1 MGSTD
6 KEEKKKKKKSRK
18 PQEFDVETGELG
30 GGDESDSGTPAE
42 TGFAPSPEADQ
53 ATESEP
59 APPHFAPEE
68 PRRKRRRWPI
78 VLIIVLVLAA
88 LLIGPRLL
96 GFRHTAADTSGYDM
110 YTIERGDITVT
121 LSGSGTLE
129 PADAYTLRPLVSGDI
144 LSAPFEEGD
153 NVQKDTVLY
162 KVDSSDVA
170 NSIEQAENTLA
181 DAQRSYSHAVEG
193 REDLK
198 MKSGGSGVV
207 VDLNVKIGDTVTT
220 GQTLATVRDS
230 EYMTFTAMF
239 QKSITEEMAVG
250 DSIDVNLSETF
261 ENFTGTVTD
270 VSPFDTVLTGSI
282 VAREITIEVKNPGAF
297 MTTQHPGAT
306 YNGAADISSTN
317 FAYKYEGVVTA
328 TLSGIVDDVPVVV
341 GTSVNKNQTIAM
353 LHSDSVEQQIEN
365 AASAVRDARLALSNQ
380 TTRLD
385 DYTIR
390 SPISGTIVEKDYKE
404 GDTLESGASM
414 CTVFDLSY
422 LTLTLKVD
430 ELDIKK
436 VAVGQP
442 VAITAD
448 ASENAQYAG
457 VVTKINING
466 TTLNGVTSYP
476 VTIRI
481 ENTEGLL
488 PGMNVDA
495 TITISSL
502 EDVVTIPVGALQRG
516 NFVLL
521 KSDAYNPDTAEPG
534 IPEGFV
540 YTEVTPGPSN
550 DTSVVI
556 TDGLSAG
563 DVIAVL
569 DTTPSSYNTD
579 IFMMG
584 NGPSDESAP
593 EGPDG
598 GPAGDAG

>member
-1 MGSTD
+1 MGSKD
-6 KEEKKKKKKSRK
+6 KDEKKKKKKSKK

-30 GGDESDSGTPAE
+30 SGDESDAGTPTE
-42 TGFAPSPEADQ
+42 TAVGPSPDDGQ
-53 ATESEP
+53 APVSEP
-59 APPHFAPEE
+59 AQPYFMPEE
-68 PRRKRRRWPI
+68 PRRKRRVWPI

-88 LLIGPRLL
+88 LLIVPRLL
-96 GFRHTAADTSGYDM
+96 GFRRTAADNSGYDT
-110 YTIERGDITVT
+110 YTVEHGDITVT

-170 NSIEQAENTLA
+170 SSIEQAENSLA
-181 DAQRSYSHAVEG
+181 DAQRNYNRAIEG

-207 VDLNVKIGDTVTT
+207 VELNVEIGDTVTA
-220 GQTLATVRDS
+220 GQTLATIRDS
-230 EYMTFTAMF
+230 EYMNFTAMF
-239 QKSITEEMAVG
+239 QKSIAEEIAVG

-270 VSPFDTVLTGSI
+270 VSPIDTVLTGSI
-282 VAREITIEVKNPGAF
+282 IAREITIEVKNPGAF
-297 MTTQHPGAT
+297 ITTQHPGAT

-317 FAYKYEGVVTA
+317 FAYKYEDAVTA
-328 TLSGIVDDVPVVV
+328 TLSGIVDDVPVLV
-341 GTSVNKNQTIAM
+341 GTSVKKNQTIAM

-365 AASAVRDARLALSNQ
+365 AASTVRDAKLALSNQ

-404 GDTLESGASM
+404 GDTLESGASV

-422 LTLTLKVD
+422 LTLTLNVD

-448 ASENAQYAG
+448 ASEHAQYTG

-481 ENTEGLL
+481 DSTEGLL

-495 TITISSL
+495 TITVSSL
-502 EDVVTIPVGALQRG
+502 EDVVSIPVGALLRG

-534 IPEGFV
+534 VPEGFV

-556 TDGLSAG
+556 TEGLSAG

-569 DTTPSSYNTD
+569 DTTPSSYNSD
-579 IFMMG
+579 LFMMG
-584 NGPSDESAP
+584 GEQRAESAP
-593 EGPDG
+593 AGPDS
-598 GPAGDAG
+598 GPTGDAG